1 MRSRRPWAAARAAA
15 DAHLERQR
23 CTTRAPADTG
33 TLDRRLVLVTGLF
46 HHLPGNAALVD
57 MCESYDFK
65 LNG

>member
-1 MRSRRPWAAARAAA
+1 M
-15 DAHLERQR
+15 
-23 CTTRAPADTG
+23 
-33 TLDRRLVLVTGLF
+33 LVTGLF